1 MKASTVIII
10 VLASVVVLGGAGGG
24 AWFMLRSKDKD
35 KDAKAAEPKAVEID
49 KREYKY
55 ISLDKVVV
63 MLRPAS
69 GETDAHYIALDV
81 EFKALAESAE
91 AVKEQL
97 PLLRSSAVKLF
108 STITADDAKRATIDE
123 TTKKLNKA
131 FADSYAAE
139 HTTEPFTEAMIG
151 KIIIE

>member
-10 VLASVVVLGGAGGG
+10 VLGTVVVLGGAGGG
-24 AWFMLRSKDKD
+24 AWFMLRA
-35 KDAKAAEPKAVEID
+35 KDAKKADEPKPVEVD

-63 MLRPAS
+63 MLKPAA
-69 GETDAHYIALDV
+69 GDTDAHYVAIDI

-108 STITADDAKRATIDE
+108 SGVTAEEAKSASIDA
-123 TTKKLNKA
+123 TTDKLNKA
-131 FADSYAAE
+131 FAASYAAE

-151 KIIIE
+151 KFIVE